1 MFKLNTVY
9 VVKESQKMFC
19 VTYQSEAEYDCVKT
33 SVIYEDGDT
42 DTFLSVMSQEVDISE
57 SVVEVK
63 ECNTTIE
70 AIQFVLTSNGKQVLE
85 NV

>member
-9 VVKESQKMFC
+9 VVKESHKMFC
-19 VTYQSEAEYDCVKT
+19 VTNQTEPEYICVKT
-33 SVIYEDGDT
+33 SVIYEDGNT
-42 DTFLSVMSQEVDISE
+42 DTFLSVMSQEIDILE
-57 SVVEVK
+57 SVIEVK
-63 ECNTTIE
+63 ECNTTLE